1 MKKVVNLRNVMFAMM
16 MMFLITGLVSCTTVE
31 SGHKGVEVSWGG
43 KTNLEVVHPEGMN
56 SGLNWVVDD
65 MIEYDVREKTLV
77 QQFQFN
83 DKNNMVTNVEL
94 ALDYNLNP
102 KFVNKLHV
110 EITDVEIKIL
120 KTLKSAGKEVVP
132 QYSAV
137 ELNITKRA
145 EAEAKLAQIISD
157 ELPEFYVE
165 FARIQMTDVDIPAKV
180 AELAEQTAVQLGRND
195 LASKKEAEQ
204 VALAKAKV
212 AEANGAADA
221 KVASARGEYD
231 AAVYQ
236 AKTREKLSTPRML
249 DLQRVENERIMAEGY
264 REHGKSFY
272 GENNIFGNGAAT
284 VVKGLSFGK

>member
-1 MKKVVNLRNVMFAMM
+1 MFGIMM
-16 MMFLITGLVSCTTVE
+16 LILVGITSCTTVD

-43 KTNLEVVHPEGMN
+43 KTNLEQVYPEGMAV
-56 SGLNWVVDD
+56 GLGWIVDD

-77 QQFQFN
+77 QAFEFN
-83 DKNNMVTNVEL
+83 DKNNMVTRVEL
-94 ALDYNLNP
+94 SLDYNLNP
-102 KFVNKLHV
+102 AKVNLIHT
-110 EITDVEIKIL
+110 EITDVDVKIM

-145 EAEAKLAQIISD
+145 EAEAKLSQIIAE

-165 FARIQMTDVDIPAKV
+165 FARIQMTDVDIPPAVAK
-180 AELAEQTAVQLGRND
+180 LATETAVQLGRNE

-212 AEANGAADA
+212 ATANGTADA
-221 KVASARGEYD
+221 AVATARGEYD

-236 AKTREKLSTPRML
+236 AKTREKLSTPRMIE
-249 DLQRVENERIMAEGY
+249 LQRVENERIMAEGY
-264 REHGKSFY
+264 KEHGKSFY
-272 GENNIFGNGAAT
+272 GENNIFGSGAAT
-284 VVKGLSFGK
+284 VVKGLQFGAK